1 MAYTIEELIDVV
13 QGDLSISC
21 SLPKLLP
28 DVEIERII
36 TNEALGYF
44 NRSYPYALH
53 KIYLYLPKEHF
64 YTEKYTMYKY
74 IELPC
79 EVQNVV
85 WLYEVRNASLFNIG
99 INAPNLSVGL
109 GVTNQPYLSSYVTT
123 VGELG
128 IYKVVL
134 DSFSDMLNQL
144 SKYTLK
150 NHFNKLDH
158 RLHILTKVEY
168 DVVLEVYV
176 SIEQEALFTDDLF
189 IKWVIGRAKQQ
200 QAAIMGRFNFKLPGG
215 IQYNYAD
222 LASEGK
228 EQVQKVEDEI
238 KGISNASFF
247 IMTKK

>member
-1 MAYTIEELIDVV
+1 
-13 QGDLSISC
+13 
-21 SLPKLLP
+21 
-28 DVEIERII
+28 
-36 TNEALGYF
+36 
-44 NRSYPYALH
+44 
-53 KIYLYLPKEHF
+53 
-64 YTEKYTMYKY
+64 
-74 IELPC
+74 
-79 EVQNVV
+79 
-85 WLYEVRNASLFNIG
+85 
-99 INAPNLSVGL
+99 
-109 GVTNQPYLSSYVTT
+109 
-123 VGELG
+123 
-128 IYKVVL
+128 
-134 DSFSDMLNQL
+134 MLNQL

-150 NHFNKLDH
+150 HHFNKLDH
-158 RLHILTKVEY
+158 RLHILTKVEF